1 MNRKQFLILVI
12 VLVVLGGAGLALFW
26 QDIAHYRES
35 GARIGARLLPELKLA
50 DVTEV
55 RLQDAREQ
63 VTLVNKG
70 DRWVVQE
77 RGDYPAN
84 VQDIAGLLVKLVEL
98 KVTQAET
105 VGTSLLPRVD
115 LVAPGQEVFTAVVVG
130 HDAEIGGTVREQL
143 LVVNGT
149 ARVTGSVLGNVV
161 VAGGRLELGPDATV
175 AGDVALLGGTLAR
188 DPAAVVG
195 GSVREHGLAVSGR
208 VLRLLW
214 AAMTFMIVV
223 AAVLFAATGG
233 RQLSESARLLTVRPV
248 ETLLAVAALWIAV
261 PLLTGPL
268 FLSVVG
274 VPLAVWVLLFLLPA
288 LWFLGYIVAATA
300 VGAALLRSAWDPTR
314 PPMREAAAGVVA
326 LQLAA
331 FIPVLGLVLV
341 LIAGQAGAGALAL
354 RAWRGWQARRRVR
367 PTVMQ
372 EAYL

>member
-1 MNRKQFLILVI
+1 MRNLLSAVPG
-12 VLVVLGGAGLALFW
+12 LLLALAGAPLAA
-26 QDIAHYRES
+26 QIAE
-35 GARIGARLLPELKLA
+35 
-50 DVTEV
+50 DVTDVVV
-55 RLQDAREQ
+55 R
-63 VTLVNKG
+63 VNG
-70 DRWVVQE
+70 
-77 RGDYPAN
+77 P
-84 VQDIAGLLVKLVEL
+84 L
-98 KVTQAET
+98 
-105 VGTSLLPRVD
+105 
-115 LVAPGQEVFTAVVVG
+115 LVAPGEEVFTAVVVG

-233 RQLSESARLLTVRPV
+233 RQLSESARLLAVRPV